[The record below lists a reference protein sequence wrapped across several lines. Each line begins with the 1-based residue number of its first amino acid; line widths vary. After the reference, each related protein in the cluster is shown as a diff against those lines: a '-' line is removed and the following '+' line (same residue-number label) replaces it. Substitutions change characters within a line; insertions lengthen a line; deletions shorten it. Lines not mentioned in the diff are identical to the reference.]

1 MRVTWVMFDYGG
13 VVSHPLSPQDLA
25 SLAGAAGVSVPD
37 LEGAY
42 WEWRPAYD
50 LAELDAAGYWRR
62 VGRSL
67 GRSFS
72 DAKISELSRLDS
84 VAWLR
89 LQAGTVALIEDLA
102 AAGLPL
108 ALLSNAPGELAEA
121 IGGLPVAAHFG
132 HLFFS
137 CQLKL
142 AKPDPRCYSR
152 ALAGLG
158 ASAEDV
164 IFIDDRSENV
174 AAAAA
179 LGLRSV
185 RFTSPGEARAAVA
198 ERLADRG

>member
-1 MRVTWVMFDYGG
+1 MFDYGG
-13 VVSHPLSPQDLA
+13 VVSHPPSVQELA
-25 SLAGAAGVSVPD
+25 SLAGAADVSVPA

-42 WEWRPAYD
+42 WEWRRAYD
-50 LAELDAAGYWRR
+50 LAELDAAEYWRQ
-62 VGRSL
+62 VGRDL
-67 GRSFS
+67 RRDFS

-84 VAWLR
+84 ASWLR

-102 AAGLPL
+102 AARLP
-108 ALLSNAPGELAEA
+108 PGELAEA
-121 IGGLPVAAHFG
+121 IGALPVAAHFG

-137 CQLKL
+137 CQLKV
-142 AKPDPRCYSR
+142 AKPDPRCYNH

-185 RFTSPGEARAAVA
+185 HFTSPDKARAAVA
-198 ERLADRG
+198 ERLAGRG

>member
-1 MRVTWVMFDYGG
+1 VAWVMFDYGG
-13 VVSHPLSPQDLA
+13 VVSHPLSPEDLA
-25 SLAGAAGVSVPD
+25 SLAGAAGVSVPA

-42 WEWRPAYD
+42 WEWRRAYD
-50 LAELDAAGYWRR
+50 LAELDAAGYWRQ

-67 GRSFS
+67 GRGFS
-72 DAKISELSRLDS
+72 DARISELVRLDS
-84 VAWLR
+84 ASWLR

-102 AAGLPL
+102 AARLPL
-108 ALLSNAPGELAEA
+108 AMLSNAPGELAEA

-142 AKPDPRCYSR
+142 AKPDPACYSR

-158 ASAEDV
+158 ASPEEV

-198 ERLADRG
+198 ERLAGRG

>member
-1 MRVTWVMFDYGG
+1 MTWVMFDYGG
-13 VVSHPLSPQDLA
+13 VLSHPPSPQDLA
-25 SLAGAAGVSVPD
+25 SLAGAADVSVPA
-37 LEGAY
+37 LEDVY

-50 LAELDAAGYWRR
+50 LAELDAAGYWRQ

-67 GRSFS
+67 GRGFS
-72 DAKISELSRLDS
+72 DAQICELVRLDIAS
-84 VAWLR
+84 WLR

-132 HLFFS
+132 RLFFS

-142 AKPDPRCYSR
+142 AKPDPACYSR
-152 ALAGLG
+152 VLAGLD

-185 RFTSPGEARAAVA
+185 HFTSAGGTRAAVA
-198 ERLADRG
+198 ERLAGRG

>member
-1 MRVTWVMFDYGG
+1 MTWVMFDYGG

-25 SLAGAAGVSVPD
+25 SLAGAAGVGVPA
-37 LEGAY
+37 LEHGY
-42 WEWRPAYD
+42 WEWRRAYD
-50 LAELDAAGYWRR
+50 LGELDAAGYWRQ

-67 GRSFS
+67 GRGFS
-72 DAKISELSRLDS
+72 DAKISELIQLDIVS
-84 VAWLR
+84 WLR

-108 ALLSNAPGELAEA
+108 ALLSNAPDELAEA
-121 IGGLPVAAHFG
+121 IGGLPLAAHFG

-142 AKPDPRCYSR
+142 AKPDPACYSR

-185 RFTSPGEARAAVA
+185 HFTSAAGARAAVA
-198 ERLADRG
+198 ERLAGRS